1 MSINPKKPIMN
12 STKDPKDLKKNADDV
27 KITNDAEKVVNKKTE
42 NIHEATN
49 EENWAHDV
57 NEQFGDDS
65 ILPDEEDGSVKY

>member
-1 MSINPKKPIMN
+1 MN
-12 STKDPKDLKKNADDV
+12 NTQDPKDLKKNANDV

-42 NIHEATN
+42 NIHEATH